1 MVSPERLAV
10 GAVYPHVS
18 DLRAVSRAI
27 ALAVA
32 RAARDAGAGRAYRD
46 EQLEEAVDAAIWY
59 PAYVP
64 YEPV

>member
-10 GAVYPHVS
+10 GAVYPHVN
-18 DLRAVSRAI
+18 DLRKVSRAI

-32 RAARDAGAGRAYRD
+32 RTARDSGAGRAYRD
-46 EQLEEAVDAAIWY
+46 AQLEEAIDDAIWY

-64 YEPV
+64 YQPV